1 LRIAIAALRPVC
13 PVRALLIFTPPLL
26 GIELCGKPTRPG
38 AFENDRRPATKQSAG
53 AGAGGNIDDDAR
65 S

>member
-1 LRIAIAALRPVC
+1 M
-13 PVRALLIFTPPLL
+13 LIFTPPLL